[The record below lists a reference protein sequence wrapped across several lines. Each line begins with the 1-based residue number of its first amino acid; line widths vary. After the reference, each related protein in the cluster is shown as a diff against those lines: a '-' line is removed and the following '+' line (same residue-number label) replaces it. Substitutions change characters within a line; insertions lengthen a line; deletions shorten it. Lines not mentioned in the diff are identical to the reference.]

1 MAEDGIMMGTPGLE
15 WGAPVL
21 SFVDRGIGE
30 RNIATSLRLDSSS
43 NEESLGWFDI
53 VDEMEVEKEGEA
65 LVVYGVAL
73 ELHPQ
78 TKVMCLHYANSRA

>member
-1 MAEDGIMMGTPGLE
+1 MMGRPELE
-15 WGAPVL
+15 WAAPVP
-21 SFVDRGIGE
+21 SFADRDIGE
-30 RNIATSLRLDSSS
+30 RNIATLFRLDSGS

-78 TKVMCLHYANSRA
+78 TRVMCLHYANRA

>member
-1 MAEDGIMMGTPGLE
+1 MAEDVIMGGPERE
-15 WGAPVL
+15 WAAPVL
-21 SFVDRGIGE
+21 SFADRGIGE
-30 RNIATSLRLDSSS
+30 RNIATSLRLDSGSS
-43 NEESLGWFDI
+43 EESLGWFDI